1 MSEKKELMKDKKK
14 QIPPYKH
21 NIKERG
27 GAEIS
32 PSFDN

>member
-1 MSEKKELMKDKKK
+1 MSEKKELMKDKK